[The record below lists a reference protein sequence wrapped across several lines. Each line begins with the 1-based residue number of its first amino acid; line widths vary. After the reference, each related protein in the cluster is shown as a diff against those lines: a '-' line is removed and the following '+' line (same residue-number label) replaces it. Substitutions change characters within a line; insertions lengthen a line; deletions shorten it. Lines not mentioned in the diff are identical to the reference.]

1 MGFSYRK
8 SVKMGPFRVTASK
21 SGISYSAGVKGVR
34 VTKRANGKVQTTL
47 SAPGTGIRYTTTST
61 SSSRSRQPNWHA
73 TGHTM
78 TPDGREVDFRCP
90 HNHRTESAAVE
101 CAGTIRKQIQ
111 RGQGQHLITRVR
123 STPASR
129 DADRRRALQKEA
141 DHQAKAAQR
150 AQAAHQRAQE
160 QQARREAKASQRT
173 EAAQNRETAAR
184 QRAQQRQARALQRQQ
199 DAAGENTLRA
209 QAALQR
215 GERTEQAAPQ
225 RAEEWSHL
233 HRRNDERW
241 ERVNRRRPERSQ
253 QRWPRGWPVTGLIV
267 ASGAVVL
274 GAILAGLA
282 GSKSHGALATTAGAL
297 ITLGI
302 LALLIC
308 GSAALWRRLR
318 RGKRDQPYEASAD
331 RPNSPA
337 PWQPSPST
345 NSPGYD
351 AGPYPSHTAAGYPPY
366 STPPASTGSVP
377 PWET

>member
-47 SAPGTGIRYTTTST
+47 SAPSTGLRHTTST
-61 SSSRSRQPNWHA
+61 SSSRSRQPSWHA

-78 TPDGREVDFRCP
+78 TPDGREVDFRCH

-101 CAGTIRKQIQ
+101 CAGTVRKQIQ

-123 STPASR
+123 STSASR
-129 DADRRRALQKEA
+129 EADRQRALQKEA
-141 DHQAKAAQR
+141 DHQAKAASQR
-150 AQAAHQRAQE
+150 AE
-160 QQARREAKASQRT
+160 
-173 EAAQNRETAAR
+173 
-184 QRAQQRQARALQRQQ
+184 ALQR
-199 DAAGENTLRA
+199 R
-209 QAALQR
+209 
-215 GERTEQAAPQ
+215 ERKEQATPR

-233 HRRNDERW
+233 HGRNDERA
-241 ERVNRRRPERSQ
+241 ERVNRRRPKRSQ
-253 QRWPRGWPVTGLIV
+253 QRRPRGWPVTGLIV

-274 GAILAGLA
+274 GAIIAGLA
-282 GSKSHGALATTAGAL
+282 GNNSHSAPATTAGAL

-318 RGKRDQPYEASAD
+318 RRKRDQPHEAIAD
-331 RPNSPA
+331 GPKTPA
-337 PWQPSPST
+337 PWQPPPST
-345 NSPGYD
+345 PPPGYN
-351 AGPYPSHTAAGYPPY
+351 AGPYPSHTAAGYLPD
-366 STPPASTGSVP
+366 STPPTSTGSAP